1 MTGSMATLPRL
12 SPVRLAGWFLLGV
25 LVAGFALWS
34 QLRAVEG
41 ELAFVLRV
49 GHESGTRPFI
59 EEELGPVPL
68 TEGLGHDGQYSY
80 LIARDPLGLDGLPD
94 LADDGAYRYRRA
106 LYGWLAGG
114 FGLFPPQATLIGLA
128 AWTIV
133 GFGVATAATADV
145 ASLLGARWWAVLG
158 VLGNLGLWLSVQLAT
173 ADALAMALA
182 MLAVSLALRKRTGWA
197 VLALTA
203 AALTKDAYLLFALGL
218 AGWMFLEGE
227 RRSAVA
233 VALVPVIPL
242 ALWIAW
248 LSWQVGDGL
257 SAKDNFS
264 WPLVGLVESFSEW
277 DTTGDLVQALVALA
291 ALIAAL
297 AVVLVIDDQLIGW
310 LTVPWILVALVSSAT
325 VWGDGNNAV
334 RAFAPL
340 WLSAWL
346 GVGWWVHSQPS
357 MIATRGP

>member
-1 MTGSMATLPRL
+1 
-12 SPVRLAGWFLLGV
+12 
-25 LVAGFALWS
+25 
-34 QLRAVEG
+34 
-41 ELAFVLRV
+41 
-49 GHESGTRPFI
+49 
-59 EEELGPVPL
+59 
-68 TEGLGHDGQYSY
+68 
-80 LIARDPLGLDGLPD
+80 
-94 LADDGAYRYRRA
+94 
-106 LYGWLAGG
+106 
-114 FGLFPPQATLIGLA
+114 
-128 AWTIV
+128 
-133 GFGVATAATADV
+133 
-145 ASLLGARWWAVLG
+145 
-158 VLGNLGLWLSVQLAT
+158 
-173 ADALAMALA
+173 MALA

-248 LSWQVGDGL
+248 LSWQVGDGS
-257 SAKDNFS
+257 SAKDNFP
-264 WPLVGLVESFSEW
+264 WPLVGSVESFSEW
-277 DTTGDLVQALVALA
+277 ETTGDLVQLCGAGRLDRGTGRGPGHRRPTDR
-291 ALIAAL
+291 
-297 AVVLVIDDQLIGW
+297 VVNGPVDSGGAG
-310 LTVPWILVALVSSAT
+310 VVRT

-346 GVGWWVHSQPS
+346 GVAWWVQSQPS